1 MAQSEKSASNPPAAQ
16 DTVYD
21 AAMAERLGADAYGMR
36 QYVMAFLHA
45 GPNRDG
51 TPEERAALQK
61 AHLENIRRLA
71 GEGKLALAGPFL
83 DQEAVRGIYIFA
95 TADVEEARAWTE
107 TDPAIQAGSLRMEL
121 RPWYGSAAL
130 MAVNAIHAR
139 IKAQSP

>member
-1 MAQSEKSASNPPAAQ
+1 MAQSEKAPSNPPAGL
-16 DTVYD
+16 DTAYD
-21 AAMAERLGADAYGMR
+21 AALAERLGADAYGMR

-130 MAVNAIHAR
+130 MEVNAIHAR